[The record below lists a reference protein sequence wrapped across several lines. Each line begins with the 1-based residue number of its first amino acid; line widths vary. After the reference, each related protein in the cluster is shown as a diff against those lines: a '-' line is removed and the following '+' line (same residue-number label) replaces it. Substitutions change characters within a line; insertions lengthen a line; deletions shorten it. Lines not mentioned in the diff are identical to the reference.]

1 MEAEGRI
8 WSGGVGGGEPKGQ
21 KNSAV
26 HTHGDVSSGGGRNLG
41 QRERLGALQGQDT
54 GSVRK
59 SDQEGQRRRYSSTKR
74 PSEKVMRSDGWNR
87 EGRAGRCRL
96 TTWA

>member
-1 MEAEGRI
+1 MEWQLLEAEGRI

-41 QRERLGALQGQDT
+41 QRER
-54 GSVRK
+54 
-59 SDQEGQRRRYSSTKR
+59 
-74 PSEKVMRSDGWNR
+74 
-87 EGRAGRCRL
+87 RL
-96 TTWA
+96 DVKGFCLYVANSMNLVFFKISCSQI